1 MLYTLKRV
9 TNQEFELTL
18 KRPIFMDI
26 IIFEI
31 GWDGRNLLRANQS
44 AERKSN
50 KNDRTA
56 KSF

>member
-1 MLYTLKRV
+1 
-9 TNQEFELTL
+9 
-18 KRPIFMDI
+18 MDI

-31 GWDGRNLLRANQS
+31 GWDGRYLLRVNQS